1 MNKPYSES
9 CDQNR
14 DPILSII
21 QPLLKSCKTVLEIG
35 SGTGQHAVFFAEK
48 MPHLNWQTSDR
59 AEYHTGIQQ
68 WLDDVKLPNLQSPL
82 SLDVLKD
89 TWGDQQYGAVFT
101 ANTLHIMHHE
111 DVQAL
116 FENIANVLNDDGL
129 LMIYGPFN
137 YNGHY
142 SSESN
147 ARFDGWLKNNDPKSC
162 IKDFEWVNALANK
175 AGLVLQND
183 YEMPAN
189 NRILCW
195 KKANS

>member
-1 MNKPYSES
+1 MNKPYSGS

-21 QPLLKSCKTVLEIG
+21 QPLLKPCKTALEIG

-59 AEYHTGIQQ
+59 AEYHTGIQK
-68 WLDDVKLPNLQSPL
+68 WLDDVKLPNLQNPL

-89 TWGDQQYGAVFT
+89 TWIDQQYDAVFT
-101 ANTLHIMHHE
+101 ANTLHIMHHD

-116 FENIANVLNDDGL
+116 FENITNVLNDDGL
-129 LMIYGPFN
+129 LMVYGPFN
-137 YNGHY
+137 YEGDY

-147 ARFDGWLKNNDPKSC
+147 ARFDVWLKNNDPQSG
-162 IKDFEWVNALANK
+162 IKDFEWVNTLANK
-175 AGLVLQND
+175 AGLVLQSD

-189 NRILCW
+189 NRILYW
-195 KKANS
+195 KKG

>member
-21 QPLLKSCKTVLEIG
+21 QPLLTPFKRVLEIG
-35 SGTGQHAVFFAEK
+35 SGTGQHAVFFAKK
-48 MPHLNWQTSDR
+48 MPHLDWQTSDR
-59 AEYHTGIQQ
+59 DQYHQGIQQ
-68 WLDDVKLPNLQSPL
+68 WIDDAKLPNLQNPL

-89 TWGDQQYGAVFT
+89 KWMDQQYDAVFT

-116 FENIANVLNDDGL
+116 FENIESVLNADGL
-129 LMIYGPFN
+129 MIVYGPFN
-137 YNGHY
+137 YDGHY

-147 ARFDGWLKNNDPKSC
+147 ARFDHWLKNNDPKSS
-162 IKDFEWVNALANK
+162 IKDFEWVNTLANK
-175 AGLVLQND
+175 AGLVLQDD

-195 KKANS
+195 KKTS